1 MKASCLI
8 FLRKAK
14 LSHYVN
20 KVMLGNQGDPP
31 PYHNFA
37 QMEIIWKQTKRW
49 KFNVHLMSHLTRIE
63 VKRVELQKL

>member
-20 KVMLGNQGDPP
+20 KVMFGNQGDPP

-37 QMEIIWKQTKRW
+37 QMEII
-49 KFNVHLMSHLTRIE
+49 
-63 VKRVELQKL
+63 